1 MFKIHRLPKMFRYNL
16 SWNDKGRSGYLWRRQ
31 APKLHDHLAF
41 KLSWR
46 SPGRHP
52 PDRSPLH
59 CVHRKTNMLP
69 NFKNSKFKTPFHL
82 PQPLS
87 TEMYHDALLGLARW
101 WKPKS
106 ILHLSAF
113 YSRPSASYLRPSASH
128 PSPSSCRSRKST
140 STILFMIRTLLL
152 LYALVVTSCH
162 LSLHRIPSAWFVRWL
177 SFIPCLYSRHNLPQ
191 LLPHSRVLTVED
203 SFLSFLSW
211 ALLVL

>member
-1 MFKIHRLPKMFRYNL
+1 MTYQAWVEWPQTLIYNWIL
-16 SWNDKGRSGYLWRRQ
+16 RFDVQDTSSTKDVPLQLKLKWQGQVRVLMTPTS
-31 APKLHDHLAF
+31 PKLHDHLAF

-59 CVHRKTNMLP
+59 GVHRKTNMLP

-140 STILFMIRTLLL
+140 STILFMIRTLYFCTL
-152 LYALVVTSCH
+152 
-162 LSLHRIPSAWFVRWL
+162 WL
-177 SFIPCLYSRHNLPQ
+177 
-191 LLPHSRVLTVED
+191 
-203 SFLSFLSW
+203 
-211 ALLVL
+211 